1 MLLETSNFYYRFPT
15 EIDSRLDFM
24 HYHPELDVLDDLE
37 KLTEYDVT
45 TISTIMSKP
54 ENLVSGKT
62 PKGVLYVDDGIP
74 FLGGTNVRTNET
86 ELSETTQIPSIYHTT
101 VLAASQLAK
110 NDILITIAGV
120 GLGTCS
126 IYESEEEANINQAI
140 ARLRLVDK
148 SEMNSHFL
156 VRYLNSQFGQFGFV
170 KYSHLVWQPNINLE
184 EIKLLKIIKPS
195 IREQERILEKIK
207 PIEIESKTLKT
218 KATKLQNEALNYL
231 LEELKITVPENP
243 NYFFKTGAEK
253 QTLTFDVFPDEVS
266 GRIHYLFF
274 HPKYKALD
282 ELKTNFKTVT
292 LQSICT
298 KPITRGEQPIY
309 EEDGENI
316 VIKTVDIKDR
326 FIDYDSALK
335 VNNEFFNSM
344 KTAKVI
350 NGNILLAST
359 GYVSMGKVNVYERE
373 EPAIADGHISIISL
387 NENYDPYFIAY
398 YLRSHLGQIQIE
410 KYFTGSSG
418 QIELQQGDIN
428 KFILPSHQSIPK
440 PRQTEIAKA
449 IRKKIEEAIKLEQ
462 QAEDK
467 QTEARKLFEKLVLTE
482 IKN

>member
-1 MLLETSNFYYRFPT
+1 MFLENSSFYFRFAN
-15 EIDSRLDFM
+15 ELDNRLDFI
-24 HYHPELDVLDDLE
+24 HYHPELDVLE
-37 KLTEYDVT
+37 KLEHLSKYKVT
-45 TISTIMSKP
+45 TVSTIVSSP
-54 ENLVSGKT
+54 EKLVSGKT
-62 PKGVLYVDDGIP
+62 PKGVKYVDDGIP
-74 FLGGTNVRTNET
+74 FLGAGNVKENET
-86 ELSETTQIPSIYHTT
+86 DLSGVTQIPSVYHITA
-101 VLAASQLAK
+101 LATSQLAK
-110 NDILITIAGV
+110 DDLLITMAGSIGV
-120 GLGTCS
+120 CS
-126 IYESEEEANINQAI
+126 VYKLEEEANINQAL
-140 ARLRLVDK
+140 ARLRVNISDI
-148 SEMNSHFL
+148 NPHFL
-156 VRYLNSQFGQFGFV
+156 SRYLNSYFGQLGFS
-170 KYSHLVWQPNINLE
+170 KYSHTVLQPNINLE
-184 EIKLLKIIKPS
+184 EIKLIKIIKPS
-195 IREQERILEKIK
+195 VKEQEKILEKLK
-207 PIEIESKTLKT
+207 PIENESKSLKS

-231 LEELKITVPENP
+231 LEELKIEVPENP

-253 QTLTFDVFPDEVS
+253 QTLTFDVFPEEATE
-266 GRIHYLFF
+266 RINYLFF
-274 HPKYKALD
+274 HPKHKALD

-373 EPAIADGHISIISL
+373 EPAIADGHISIISV

-440 PRQTEIAKA
+440 PRQTEIARA

>member
-15 EIDSRLDFM
+15 EIYSRLDFM

-37 KLTEYDVT
+37 KLTKYDVT

-62 PKGVLYVDDGIP
+62 PKGVLYVDDGTP

-86 ELSETTQIPSIYHTT
+86 DLSETTKIPSIYHTT

-195 IREQERILEKIK
+195 IREQERILEKIE
-207 PIEIESKTLKT
+207 PIEIEAKTLKT
-218 KATKLQNEALNYL
+218 KATKLQSEALNYL

-253 QTLTFDVFPDEVS
+253 QTITFDVFPEDTND
-266 GRIHYLFF
+266 RIHYLFS
-274 HPKYKALD
+274 HPKYIAIE
-282 ELKTNFKTVT
+282 ELKANFKTVT
-292 LQSICT
+292 LQSIST
-298 KPITRGEQPIY
+298 KSVARGEQPIY
-309 EEDGENI
+309 DENGDNI

-326 FIDYDSALK
+326 FIDYENALK
-335 VNNEFFNSM
+335 VNNEFFNSN
-344 KTAKVI
+344 KSAKLI
-350 NGNILLAST
+350 KGDILLAST
-359 GYVSMGKVNVYERE
+359 GYVSMGKVNVYDRE
-373 EPAIADGHISIISL
+373 ETAIADGHISIIRV
-387 NENYDPYFIAY
+387 NENYDPYFVAY

-410 KYFTGSSG
+410 KYYTGSSG
-418 QIELQQGDIN
+418 QVELQQGDIN
-428 KFILPSHQSIPK
+428 KFVLPSCESIPK
-440 PRQTEIAKA
+440 KRQEEIAKT

-462 QAEDK
+462 QAKEK
-467 QTEARKLFEKLVLTE
+467 QAEAMRLFERLVMAE
-482 IKN
+482 AE